1 MVINRILRSE
11 NIKDRLGTAPRARCR
26 GATVGISRND
36 QRKVHVRW
44 RLSMDEF
51 NAAEASLL
59 SRRWDWLRSGST
71 KLIQKSD
78 QKRNSPYLISI
89 RCFPNQPRM
98 GRPLQ

>member
-26 GATVGISRND
+26 GVTVGISRND

-51 NAAEASLL
+51 NAAEAFIAL
-59 SRRWDWLRSGST
+59 SSMGLA
-71 KLIQKSD
+71 
-78 QKRNSPYLISI
+78 SI
-89 RCFPNQPRM
+89 R
-98 GRPLQ
+98 